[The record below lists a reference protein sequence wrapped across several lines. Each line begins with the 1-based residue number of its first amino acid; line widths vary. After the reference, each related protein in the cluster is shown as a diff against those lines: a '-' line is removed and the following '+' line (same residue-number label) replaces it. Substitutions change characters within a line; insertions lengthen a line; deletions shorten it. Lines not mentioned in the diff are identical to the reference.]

1 MDATEEALQPQS
13 FKAARIRLIAGGIL
27 QLIVGIDCAYQF
39 AYATYGLY
47 YFTYFPATVEHS
59 FLYSP
64 FFKFCQ
70 FAFLTPWFL
79 IMALGSLSMRRWAR
93 SLTLIAAG
101 AMLILGISILIS
113 TGFVRP
119 FFFRLLPHP
128 ERMRFDISYPFL
140 RGTIIF
146 VAQKY
151 IAFPVI
157 LILLYS
163 DKGLKQICEH
173 FTPRSSWTDRRPLP
187 VLAAS
192 FLLCFQLY
200 PLSRIFSSQQ
210 ELISVGWLE
219 RQAVPQA
226 TVLVIGLTYIIAR
239 GLYQLR
245 TWAWWSAIITTPL
258 FFISFT
264 TLYIQGH
271 YAEIIYHARYYEN
284 TPGKMEALNVISDV
298 WLPALL
304 VMLCL
309 MAFLVYIKRYFKD
322 NAASPIADHNPRT
335 KEDTI
340 PPAP

>member
-1 MDATEEALQPQS
+1 MSYSEEALQSQS
-13 FKAARIRLIAGGIL
+13 FKAARTRLIAGGIL
-27 QLIVGIDCAYQF
+27 QLIAGIDCAYQF

-59 FLYSP
+59 FLYTP

-101 AMLILGISILIS
+101 AMLVMGISILIS
-113 TGFVRP
+113 VGFIRP
-119 FFFRLLPHP
+119 LFFRFLPHP
-128 ERMRFDISYPFL
+128 ESMQFDISYSFIRYTVRL
-140 RGTIIF
+140 VVQNYF
-146 VAQKY
+146 
-151 IAFPVI
+151 AFPVI

-173 FTPRSSWTDRRPLP
+173 FAPQPSWTDRRPLP

-210 ELISVGWLE
+210 ELMSVGWLE
-219 RQAVPQA
+219 RQIVPQA
-226 TVLVIGLTYIIAR
+226 TVLVIVLSFVISR
-239 GLYQLR
+239 GLYRLR

-271 YAEIIYHARYYEN
+271 YEEIIYHARYYEN
-284 TPGKMEALNVISDV
+284 TPGKIEALNVISDV

-309 MAFLVYIKRYFKD
+309 MVFLIYIKRYFKD
-322 NAASPIADHNPRT
+322 KAASPIPDHNPRT
-335 KEDTI
+335 IEDTI